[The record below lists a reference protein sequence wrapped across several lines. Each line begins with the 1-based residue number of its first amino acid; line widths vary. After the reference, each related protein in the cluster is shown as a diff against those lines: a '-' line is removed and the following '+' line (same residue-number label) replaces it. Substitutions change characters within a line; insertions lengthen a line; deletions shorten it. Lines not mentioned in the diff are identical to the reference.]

1 MDIKEWFEQLAP
13 RERALVALGGTLAVL
28 ALIVSLGIRPIASQ
42 SARGQ
47 ELVDDKRE
55 LLVELTD
62 VAARFGPQRGSAG
75 TPGAASD
82 QSLVLVIDQTT
93 RTSGLAQYLKRNQPD
108 GSSSIRLRF
117 ENAPFDTLV
126 AWLSGL
132 QQQQGMSVTSA
143 NIDGA
148 AEPGRV
154 NCNLTLAR
162 PGG

>member
-1 MDIKEWFEQLAP
+1 MREWFEQLAP
-13 RERALVALGGTLAVL
+13 RERALVALAGALAVL
-28 ALIVSLGIRPIASQ
+28 ALIVSLGIRPIMSQ
-42 SARGQ
+42 SSRGQ

-55 LLVELTD
+55 LLAELSD

-75 TPGAASD
+75 TPSAASD
-82 QSLVLVIDQTT
+82 QSMVLVIDQTT
-93 RTSGLAQYLKRNQPD
+93 RGSGLAQYLKRNQPD

-126 AWLSGL
+126 AWLNGL
-132 QQQQGMSVTSA
+132 QQRQGMSVTSA
-143 NIDGA
+143 NIDGS

-162 PGG
+162 PGA